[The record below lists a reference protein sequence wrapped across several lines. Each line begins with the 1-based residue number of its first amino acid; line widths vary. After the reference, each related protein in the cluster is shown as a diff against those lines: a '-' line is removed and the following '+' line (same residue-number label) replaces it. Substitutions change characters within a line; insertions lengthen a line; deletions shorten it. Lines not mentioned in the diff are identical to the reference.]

1 MKVTEQVPPKEISVE
16 LVKQTSFYQAPSVR
30 ATNLLRLD
38 MGDEETKS
46 AQSTPTDTTAATQSD
61 DISEAE
67 LVAVNTLRL
76 GF

>member
-46 AQSTPTDTTAATQSD
+46 A
-61 DISEAE
+61 
-67 LVAVNTLRL
+67 
-76 GF
+76 